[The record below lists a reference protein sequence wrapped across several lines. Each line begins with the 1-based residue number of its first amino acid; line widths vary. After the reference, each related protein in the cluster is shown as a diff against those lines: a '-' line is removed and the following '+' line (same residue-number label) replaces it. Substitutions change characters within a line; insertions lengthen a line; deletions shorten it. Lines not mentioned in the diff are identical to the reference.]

1 MTCPVK
7 AYQSINNLFIL
18 SKTIRFP
25 FFQNKS
31 IYGQKK
37 LQDVLVHMI
46 CSTLK
51 AVRVASAMAANAD
64 TLIPNVVHNVD
75 WSNTAIIVSYFWI
88 MVKISSISRVFEIYV
103 FLINSYQKIFNNI
116 YRWSYHFWCSM
127 NKQSFSINNLCD
139 EFMYVHFVGKKIKKY
154 TTMNKWI
161 VTKWF
166 SWDWVKECCSLENEN
181 IHNITNCDMLYTS
194 YKTTTKWEDGY
205 CIVRYNQTCQLSF
218 HLISQIT
225 ALTCSHIKKDC
236 ESAAKAN
243 ICCFAVYYIW
253 I

>member
-1 MTCPVK
+1 M
-7 AYQSINNLFIL
+7 
-18 SKTIRFP
+18 KTKIRL
-25 FFQNKS
+25 NARWIRKS
-31 IYGQKK
+31 F
-37 LQDVLVHMI
+37 L
-46 CSTLK
+46 STLY
-51 AVRVASAMAANAD
+51 AMS
-64 TLIPNVVHNVD
+64 LC
-75 WSNTAIIVSYFWI
+75 
-88 MVKISSISRVFEIYV
+88 KIE
-103 FLINSYQKIFNNI
+103 
-116 YRWSYHFWCSM
+116 
-127 NKQSFSINNLCD
+127 
-139 EFMYVHFVGKKIKKY
+139 KY

-166 SWDWVKECCSLENEN
+166 SWDWVKECCSLQNEN

-194 YKTTTKWEDGY
+194 YKTTTKREDGY

>member
-1 MTCPVK
+1 MG
-7 AYQSINNLFIL
+7 QDIINFRSSCNLCL
-18 SKTIRFP
+18 LDEK
-25 FFQNKS
+25 
-31 IYGQKK
+31 
-37 LQDVLVHMI
+37 
-46 CSTLK
+46 
-51 AVRVASAMAANAD
+51 
-64 TLIPNVVHNVD
+64 IPR
-75 WSNTAIIVSYFWI
+75 SVS
-88 MVKISSISRVFEIYV
+88 
-103 FLINSYQKIFNNI
+103 KIFSLLNENKERI
-116 YRWSYHFWCSM
+116 ECSM
-127 NKQSFSINNLCD
+127 NTQNILYRH
-139 EFMYVHFVGKKIKKY
+139 FMRWIYACALRRVKIKKY
-154 TTMNKWI
+154 TTMNKWV

-166 SWDWVKECCSLENEN
+166 SCDSVKECCSLENEN

-194 YKTTTKWEDGY
+194 YKTTTKREDGY

>member
-1 MTCPVK
+1 MLDTESCACCVSNGCQCGHSNPQRCAQCGLEQYCDNSK
-7 AYQSINNLFIL
+7 LFL
-18 SKTIRFP
+18 
-25 FFQNKS
+25 N
-31 IYGQKK
+31 YGQ
-37 LQDVLVHMI
+37 H
-46 CSTLK
+46 
-51 AVRVASAMAANAD
+51 
-64 TLIPNVVHNVD
+64 
-75 WSNTAIIVSYFWI
+75 IINFRSFWNLCLLN
-88 MVKISSISRVFEIYV
+88 YA
-103 FLINSYQKIFNNI
+103 YQKIFNNI
-116 YRWSYHFWCSM
+116 YRWSYHFWCSK
-127 NKQSFSINNLCD
+127 NKQSFFINNLCD

-194 YKTTTKWEDGY
+194 YKTTTKREDGY